1 MLNPTPNLNE
11 QCLMVT
17 EAMNVLAPGIN
28 QILFIREIT
37 PEDELINDELVFQT
51 DAAYRTYLTMLNDM
65 NYYKAKRDAC
75 VADQNFSLA
84 ADYLAKFKQKK
95 MILHRAMQTLSF
107 KSGKPY
113 AATKGATIVY
123 FNPRVQG

>member
-1 MLNPTPNLNE
+1 MNAKPNLNE